1 MGWVCNDITYF
12 NICVNLN
19 SLDFSQII
27 QTTSGSDASQ
37 HECAGAANMAADLNH
52 ARLSG
57 SKPDMS
63 LFECNSLSV
72 DIFYSYELIAK

>member
-1 MGWVCNDITYF
+1 MGWICNDITYF

-19 SLDFSQII
+19 SLVFSQII
-27 QTTSGSDASQ
+27 QTASGSDASQ
-37 HECAGAANMAADLNH
+37 RECAGAANMAADLNH

-63 LFECNSLSV
+63 LFGGNFLSV
-72 DIFYSYELIAK
+72 YIFCS

>member
-1 MGWVCNDITYF
+1 MGWICNDITYF

-19 SLDFSQII
+19 SLVFSQII
-27 QTTSGSDASQ
+27 QTASGSDASQ
-37 HECAGAANMAADLNH
+37 RECAGAANMAADLNH

-63 LFECNSLSV
+63 LFGCNFLSV
-72 DIFYSYELIAK
+72 YIFFS

>member
-1 MGWVCNDITYF
+1 MGWICNDITYF

-19 SLDFSQII
+19 YLVFSQII
-27 QTTSGSDASQ
+27 QTASGSDASER
-37 HECAGAANMAADLNH
+37 ECAGAANMAADLNH

-63 LFECNSLSV
+63 LFGCNFLSV
-72 DIFYSYELIAK
+72 YIF

>member
-1 MGWVCNDITYF
+1 MGWICNDITYF

-19 SLDFSQII
+19 SLVFSQII
-27 QTTSGSDASQ
+27 QTASGSDASQ
-37 HECAGAANMAADLNH
+37 RECAGAANMAADLNH

-63 LFECNSLSV
+63 LFGCNFLSV
-72 DIFYSYELIAK
+72 YIFCS